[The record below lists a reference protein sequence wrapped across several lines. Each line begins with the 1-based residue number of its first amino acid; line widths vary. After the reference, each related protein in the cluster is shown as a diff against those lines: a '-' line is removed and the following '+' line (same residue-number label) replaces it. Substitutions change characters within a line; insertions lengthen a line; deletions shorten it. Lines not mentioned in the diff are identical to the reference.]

1 MCAPSVIDTVWR
13 TISRRQLLGA
23 VGAATLGAACGG
35 PPAEAP
41 AGAQPEP
48 PRQAFDRIFD
58 LTHVL
63 TMSMPVYP
71 GLTRPE
77 MTQTSSLEE
86 NGVYNNDL
94 LLGEHTGTHLD
105 APMHFAAGGLTT
117 DQLPAEKF
125 FAPLAVISIAAR
137 ASEDPDT
144 AVTIDDILAWE
155 QEHGRLPAGAFVAM
169 LSGWGDRIGDVDA
182 FTNADEAGATHYPG
196 YSGETAAFL
205 CEERDIVGVG
215 VDTFSLDT
223 GTAEGYPA
231 HRTFLPAGKYGVELM
246 ANLDTVPL
254 AGVTIIVGAPKHE
267 RGSGGP
273 ARIFAVL

>member
-196 YSGETAAFL
+196 YSGEAAAFL

>member
-1 MCAPSVIDTVWR
+1 MCAPSVIDTVRR
-13 TISRRQLLGA
+13 TVSRRQLLGA

-48 PRQAFDRIFD
+48 QPQAFDRIFD

-94 LLGEHTGTHLD
+94 TLGEHTGTHLD
-105 APMHFAAGGLTT
+105 APMHFAEGGLTT

-144 AVTIDDILAWE
+144 AVMIDDILAWE

-196 YSGETAAFL
+196 YSGEAAAFL

-223 GTAEGYPA
+223 GTAEGYVA

-246 ANLDTVPL
+246 ANLDTVPP
-254 AGVTIIVGAPKHE
+254 AGVTVIVGAPKHE

-273 ARIFAVL
+273 ARVFAVL

>member
-1 MCAPSVIDTVWR
+1 MCAPSVIDTVRR
-13 TISRRQLLGA
+13 TVSRRQLLGA
-23 VGAATLGAACGG
+23 VGAVTLGAACGG

-48 PRQAFDRIFD
+48 QPQAFDRIFD

-94 LLGEHTGTHLD
+94 TLGEHTGTHLD
-105 APMHFAAGGLTT
+105 APMHFAEGGLTT

-169 LSGWGDRIGDVDA
+169 LSGWGDRIGDADA
-182 FTNADEAGATHYPG
+182 FTNADEAGVTHYPG
-196 YSGETAAFL
+196 YSGAAAAFL

-223 GTAEGYPA
+223 GTAEGYVA

-246 ANLDTVPL
+246 ANLDTVPP
-254 AGVTIIVGAPKHE
+254 AGVTVIVGAPKHE

-273 ARIFAVL
+273 ARVFAVL

>member
-1 MCAPSVIDTVWR
+1 MCAPSVIDTVRR
-13 TISRRQLLGA
+13 TVSRRQLLGA

-48 PRQAFDRIFD
+48 QPQAFDWIFD

-94 LLGEHTGTHLD
+94 TLGEHTGTHLD
-105 APMHFAAGGLTT
+105 APMHFAEGGLTT

-169 LSGWGDRIGDVDA
+169 LSGWGDRIGDADA
-182 FTNADEAGATHYPG
+182 FTNADEAGVTHYPG
-196 YSGETAAFL
+196 YSGAAAAFL

-223 GTAEGYPA
+223 GTAEGYVA

-246 ANLDTVPL
+246 ANLDTVPP
-254 AGVTIIVGAPKHE
+254 AGVTVIVGAPKHE

-273 ARIFAVL
+273 ARVFAVL